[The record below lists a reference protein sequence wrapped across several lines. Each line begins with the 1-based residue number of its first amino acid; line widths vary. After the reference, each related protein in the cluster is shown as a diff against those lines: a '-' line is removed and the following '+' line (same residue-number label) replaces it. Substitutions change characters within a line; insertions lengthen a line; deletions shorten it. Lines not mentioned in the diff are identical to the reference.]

1 MTASPVSTN
10 TSTLL
15 LSPGT
20 KAANSKAQ
28 NKPSAGCKG
37 KAKLKPLSV
46 QKKLLLGMDSSGGSK
61 NHSSSGSSSGGGSG
75 GSKKTNKVANTALNN
90 LR

>member
-28 NKPSAGCKG
+28 NKPTASCKG

-46 QKKLLLGMDSSGGSK
+46 QKKLLLGTDSSGGSK
-61 NHSSSGSSSGGGSG
+61 NHSGSSGGGG
-75 GSKKTNKVANTALNN
+75 GSSKTNKIANTALNN

>member
-1 MTASPVSTN
+1 M
-10 TSTLL
+10 L

-28 NKPSAGCKG
+28 NKLTASCKG
-37 KAKLKPLSV
+37 KTKLKPLNV
-46 QKKLLLGMDSSGGSK
+46 QKKQVLGTSSCEGSKNSSGG
-61 NHSSSGSSSGGGSG
+61 SSSGSSGGGG
-75 GSKKTNKVANTALNN
+75 GNSKKTKVANTALNN